1 MRQDHL
7 RMQVVLGDGERFNN
21 ATDNDYLAV
30 TAEQVKQ
37 VIMSLRLPEARADRH
52 GSVFM
57 QTVQNSREELTD
69 SKTSFLIT

>member
-1 MRQDHL
+1 MRLCLEMERVLTTQQIMITL
-7 RMQVVLGDGERFNN
+7 RQR
-21 ATDNDYLAV
+21 
-30 TAEQVKQ
+30 QVKQ

>member
-1 MRQDHL
+1 MITLRQ
-7 RMQVVLGDGERFNN
+7 RQ
-21 ATDNDYLAV
+21 
-30 TAEQVKQ
+30 EQVKQ

-69 SKTSFLIT
+69 SKTSFLITWRSLRWNQAKLIQQNWKQN

>member
-7 RMQVVLGDGERFNN
+7 HMRLCLEMERVLTTQQIMITLRQRQ
-21 ATDNDYLAV
+21 
-30 TAEQVKQ
+30 EQVKQ